1 MYDTSLENPARTV
14 DAGPLRIVRSVVVPM
29 LRPPMLYAGLLIFGT
44 AVETLSIPLV
54 LGEPADIT
62 LPLPTPPLQRPAAT
76 RGAGPRHRL
85 LPRRPPPRATLQP

>member
-14 DAGPLRIVRSVVVPM
+14 DAGPLRTLRSVAV
-29 LRPPMLYAGLLIFGT
+29 PMLYAVLLIFGT

-76 RGAGPRHRL
+76 RGAGLRHRL